1 MAAVN
6 ETKTKKV
13 GVIGTIATI
22 ESGVYE
28 KAIKRL
34 IQMLKLLKGVSAVC
48 PLAEEG
54 WWDNDIA
61 YRIAQEYLEP

>member
-1 MAAVN
+1 MQFELVKDNFDIPVVEVVQPGAVAAVN

-28 KAIKRL
+28 K
-34 IQMLKLLKGVSAVC
+34 
-48 PLAEEG
+48 E
-54 WWDNDIA
+54 
-61 YRIAQEYLEP
+61 